1 MPYFTLF
8 LFILS
13 FYVFVFCVIDQVAFY
28 GWKKKSF
35 MQSQKCLDHVNGVFV
50 ATLFCKVYNHS
61 VRGKTDFKCQDDNFN
76 EILLKI
82 MGLLPIEKN
91 RSQKY
96 V

>member
-1 MPYFTLF
+1 
-8 LFILS
+8 
-13 FYVFVFCVIDQVAFY
+13 
-28 GWKKKSF
+28 

-50 ATLFCKVYNHS
+50 ATVFCKVYNHS

-96 V
+96 VLKKQHQIKLHLRLI